1 MRPAIWRLSAGLL
14 MLAAT
19 TVASGFWGTAA
30 YAQDRPPGLI
40 GSWAGGT
47 SDSGRTSVDPSSEYN
62 EALPA
67 SPQSVEGNDQEEP
80 VVSITVATP
89 EVTEGEDAVFRL
101 RRSGLGSDPLLVGL
115 QVGGHRKIMSAET
128 VDITLTSENSNS
140 AVDATVTFE
149 AGESEVPFHLTTED
163 DNVNEGDGLLTVRI
177 ARFDSSP
184 YQLGDAR
191 SAEVLVKDND
201 VPTVSIAM
209 PELPEGM
216 TLSDS
221 GDTWEGSLTEGEAI
235 SFTIVCTG
243 DYEYLP
249 FPDLKRTYF
258 TWVQEMNHPAFYT
271 ASAIDRGI
279 IGNNETGFSQMFN
292 CQDRTVPDPVGARKR
307 FVGPD
312 GGEVRI
318 DMVPSNVGFSQTLR
332 DLKDRYEAAAEEAKR
347 LGVSLTA
354 PGLFAGV
361 RDTFIFQCDD
371 ELRFCPSYEVGS
383 PNSIRVRVVNRD
395 PVIVIK
401 SESDEVTEG
410 QAARFTL
417 ERLWNEENL
426 SDTSPGW
433 ADTLVLIETSV
444 AGTRVT
450 DDLPSEITFGRN
462 ETTKTIEVATVADTA
477 FNDPGSVTVAIL
489 PDTTGADQNLAAKYT
504 TAVNWLG
511 HTPPGGRSDRATVT
525 VTDDDGP
532 VLSVGFGEA
541 SYGVAEGGSVE
552 VVVLLGADPG
562 REVVI
567 PLSVEN
573 QGGVSGADY
582 SGVPGSVTFVSGVTE
597 QTFVFEAVQDMF
609 DDDGEAVVVGF
620 GTLPAGV
627 EVGTVGTST
636 VTITDDDGPV
646 LSVGFGEASYGV
658 AEGGSVEVVVL
669 LGADPGREVV
679 IPLSVENQGGVS
691 GADYSGVP
699 GSVTFVSRVT
709 EQTFVFE
716 AVQDMFDDDGEAVVV
731 GFGTLPAGVEVGT
744 VGTSTVTITDDDGPV
759 LSVGFGEASYGVAEG
774 GSVEVVVLLGADPG
788 REVVIPLSVE
798 NQGGVSGADYSGV
811 PGSVTFVS
819 GVTEQTFVFE
829 AVQDMFDDDGEAVVV
844 GFGTLPAGVEVGTVG
859 TSTVAITDDDRQGVV
874 ASPEFVELLE
884 GESASYMVML
894 TAQPTEAVTIS
905 VIDPANPDIAAEPE
919 SLTFTVDDWDDE
931 QMVTVYALQDADPE
945 DETGKITHGVN
956 GGEYV
961 TMDPPTVSVMVLDD
975 DPDCHGTAFWCAT
988 VEFADRSATDWGFYD
1003 LFYHRSTELPSNLT
1017 DTEFVYNGRIHTV
1030 VNMDLAPGIP
1040 PDSDSPPTGRD
1051 VERSTFHV
1059 SIMPGR
1065 WGQAADTGVPASD
1078 YLNWTLHVGDV
1089 ELPFRDSDGPTR
1101 SDGRRGSFGWRGS
1114 VVQGLFSDWPAPTS
1128 YEVWLEETPYSE
1140 QLADLQTR
1148 PDPPRYL
1155 EVSPVDGGEVLARW
1169 WVPTDDGGSRVTGYR
1184 IEWKEAR
1191 DSWEDPNAVL
1201 GVRAPPAVGH
1211 LGTAYIAGLTTGVD
1225 YTVRVLA
1232 MNDLGSSAPS
1242 NEFPG
1247 RPQAHTPRVSGAT
1260 VDGDLLTLRFDR
1272 MLDESSVPA
1281 TDAFR
1286 VLVNG
1291 GLRRVESVEVQGDMV
1306 RLVLSMAVSGADE
1319 VHVRHVP
1326 PTDLA
1331 DPDALRDTDGNLA
1344 VSLNTT
1350 WFEEVSNET
1359 DRSTIRPLTARF
1371 VEFPDSHNGSDS
1383 FTFRVEFSESVWMER
1398 GTPRTDMI
1406 IVTGGKATSGWWL
1419 DRHTG
1424 VWEFTV
1430 QPDSDG
1436 DVTVVLPAERVCGTV
1451 GAPCASG
1458 DRRLSTRLE
1467 LTVRGPGS

>member
-30 YAQDRPPGLI
+30 YAQDRLPGPI
-40 GSWAGGT
+40 GSWAGGI
-47 SDSGRTSVDPSSEYN
+47 SDSGRISADPSSEYN
-62 EALPA
+62 EALPT

-80 VVSITVATP
+80 VVSITVATS

-101 RRSGLGSDPLLVGL
+101 SRSGLVSDPLLVGL

-149 AGESEVPFHLTTED
+149 VGASEVVFHLTTQD

-243 DYEYLP
+243 DFEYLP

-292 CQDRTVPDPVGARKR
+292 CQDRTVPDPVGARRR

-332 DLKDRYEAAAEEAKR
+332 DLKYRYEAAAEEAKR
-347 LGVSLTA
+347 LGVPLTA

-395 PVIVIK
+395 PVILIK
-401 SESDEVTEG
+401 SESDAVTEG

-426 SDTSPGW
+426 GDTSPGW

-462 ETTKTIEVATVADTA
+462 ETTKTIELATVADSA

-504 TAVNWLG
+504 TAVTWLG

-525 VTDDDGP
+525 VTDGDGQI
-532 VLSVGFGEA
+532 LSVGFGEA

-562 REVVI
+562 RDVVVS
-567 PLSVEN
+567 LSVEN
-573 QGGVSGADY
+573 QGGVSDADY

-627 EVGTVGTST
+627 EVGT
-636 VTITDDDGPV
+636 
-646 LSVGFGEASYGV
+646 EGV
-658 AEGGSVEVVVL
+658 
-669 LGADPGREVV
+669 
-679 IPLSVENQGGVS
+679 
-691 GADYSGVP
+691 
-699 GSVTFVSRVT
+699 
-709 EQTFVFE
+709 
-716 AVQDMFDDDGEAVVV
+716 
-731 GFGTLPAGVEVGT
+731 
-744 VGTSTVTITDDDGPV
+744 
-759 LSVGFGEASYGVAEG
+759 
-774 GSVEVVVLLGADPG
+774 
-788 REVVIPLSVE
+788 
-798 NQGGVSGADYSGV
+798 
-811 PGSVTFVS
+811 
-819 GVTEQTFVFE
+819 
-829 AVQDMFDDDGEAVVV
+829 
-844 GFGTLPAGVEVGTVG
+844 
-859 TSTVAITDDDRQGVV
+859 STVAITDDDRQGVV
-874 ASPEFVELLE
+874 ASPEFVEMVE

-945 DETGKITHGVN
+945 DETGRITHGVD

-961 TMDPPTVSVMVLDD
+961 TMDAPTVSVMVLDD

-1030 VNMDLAPGIP
+1030 VNMHLAPGIP

-1059 SIMPGR
+1059 SIMSGR

-1078 YLNWTLHVGDV
+1078 YLNWTLHAGDV

-1155 EVSPVDGGEVLARW
+1155 EVSPVDGGELLARW

-1201 GVRAPPAVGH
+1201 GVQAPPALGH

-1242 NEFPG
+1242 NEYAG
-1247 RPQAHTPRVSGAT
+1247 RPQTHTPRVSGAT

-1291 GLRRVESVEVQGDMV
+1291 GLRRVESVEVQGDTV

-1371 VEFPDSHNGSDS
+1371 VDFPDSHNGSDS

-1467 LTVRGPGS
+1467 LTVGGPGS